1 MSVKKIMNPNPV
13 VVGMEDTVARMRE
26 LFEEHRFHHLLVTE
40 RGILKGIVSDRDI
53 LKALSPY
60 VGTPSEQTRDTSTL
74 FRRAHQVMTRD
85 PITISPEASLAD
97 AVSLFNRN
105 KISCLP
111 VVSQGNQPLG
121 MVSWRDIL
129 RTMERVSQHKRKVD

>member
-97 AVSLFNRN
+97 AISLFNRN
-105 KISCLP
+105 RISCLP

>member
-60 VGTPSEQTRDTSTL
+60 VGTASEQTRDTSTL

-97 AVSLFNRN
+97 AISLFNRN

-129 RTMERVSQHKRKVD
+129 KTMERVSQHKRKVD

>member
-97 AVSLFNRN
+97 AISLFNRN

>member
-26 LFEEHRFHHLLVTE
+26 LFEEYRFHHLLVTE

-60 VGTPSEQTRDTSTL
+60 VGTPAEQTRDTSTL
-74 FRRAHQVMTRD
+74 FRRAHQIMTRD
-85 PITISPEASLAD
+85 PITVSPETSLTEAI
-97 AVSLFNRN
+97 SLFNRN

-111 VVSQGNQPLG
+111 VVSSGNQPLG
-121 MVSWRDIL
+121 MISWRDIL
-129 RTMERVSQHKRKVD
+129 KTMERVSQHRQG

>member
-97 AVSLFNRN
+97 AISLFNRN

-129 RTMERVSQHKRKVD
+129 RTMERVSQHKRKAD

>member
-1 MSVKKIMNPNPV
+1 MSVKKIMNPHPV
-13 VVGMEDTVARMRE
+13 VVGMEDTVGRMRE

-85 PITISPEASLAD
+85 PITISPEASLTD
-97 AVSLFNRN
+97 AISLFNRN

-129 RTMERVSQHKRKVD
+129 KTMERVSRQKQEG

>member
-1 MSVKKIMNPNPV
+1 MSVKKIMNPHPV

-85 PITISPEASLAD
+85 PITLSPEASLAD
-97 AVSLFNRN
+97 AISLFNRN

-121 MVSWRDIL
+121 TISWRDIL
-129 RTMERVSQHKRKVD
+129 RTMERISKHKHGD

>member
-1 MSVKKIMNPNPV
+1 MSVKKIMNPNLV
-13 VVGMEDTVARMRE
+13 VVGMEDTVARMQE
-26 LFEEHRFHHLLVTE
+26 LFEEHRFHHVLVTE

-53 LKALSPY
+53 LKAVSPY

-85 PITISPEASLAD
+85 PITLSPEASLAD
-97 AVSLFNRN
+97 AISLFNRHN
-105 KISCLP
+105 ISCLP

-121 MVSWRDIL
+121 VVSWRDIL
-129 RTMERVSQHKRKVD
+129 RTMERVSRHKESK

>member
-13 VVGMEDTVARMRE
+13 VVGMEDTVACMRE

>member
-85 PITISPEASLAD
+85 PITLSPEASLAD
-97 AVSLFNRN
+97 AISLFNNN

-111 VVSQGNQPLG
+111 VVSQGHQPLG

-129 RTMERVSQHKRKVD
+129 RAMERVTLNKK

>member
-40 RGILKGIVSDRDI
+40 RGILKGIVSDRDV

-97 AVSLFNRN
+97 AISLFNRN

-129 RTMERVSQHKRKVD
+129 RTMERVSRHKQGD